1 MRCLDGITDSMG
13 TSLSELRETAED
25 REAWQAA
32 LHGVAKS
39 RAQLGDGTTAFFS
52 VLHGRAE
59 AEQAHI
65 CKKHLTSPSP
75 PRSGQTT

>member
-1 MRCLDGITDSMG
+1 MG
-13 TSLSELRETAED
+13 TSLSELRETAEE

-65 CKKHLTSPSP
+65 CKKHLTSASP